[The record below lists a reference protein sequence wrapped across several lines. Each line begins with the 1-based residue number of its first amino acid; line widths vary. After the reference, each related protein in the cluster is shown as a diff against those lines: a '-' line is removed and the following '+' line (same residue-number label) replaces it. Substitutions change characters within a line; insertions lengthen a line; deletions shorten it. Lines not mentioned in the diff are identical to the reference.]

1 MLTGSTIVLRPPL
14 DEDMPF
20 LLSLRNDP
28 ELQQSLMCQARANTR
43 ERVKRW
49 LDSRLGDQHTL
60 FFMIAGRGD
69 NRAVG
74 FIQIRE
80 MHSLHGHGELGICVA
95 APGQGTGAAREAL
108 ELAGD
113 YARDTFRL
121 RKLTL
126 RVLASNARA
135 LAFYGKAGFRLVGR
149 LERHYYHGRQ
159 FHDVVL
165 MEKFLD
171 AGNAEAP

>member
-1 MLTGSTIVLRPPL
+1 MLTGSVIDLRPPL
-14 DEDMPF
+14 DEDLPF

-28 ELQQSLMCQARANTR
+28 DMQQSLMCQARANTR

-60 FFMIAGRGD
+60 FFMIARRAD
-69 NRAVG
+69 KRAVG

-95 APGQGTGAAREAL
+95 ALAQGTGAAREAL
-108 ELAGD
+108 DLAGD

-126 RVLASNARA
+126 RVLASNERA
-135 LAFYGKAGFRLVGR
+135 IAFYGKTGFRLVGR
-149 LERHYYHGRQ
+149 FERHYYFRRQ

-171 AGNAEAP
+171 AGNFQAP